1 LSLDPNYKATL
12 VILNDIESHGLVRF
26 NKEYHDGEFFENFM
40 QFKRAFSHSISEI
53 VSKMDSFQTR
63 QEETV
68 IFAIYSE
75 LSFINSHLEVIKKF
89 LKTIINPSKIKD
101 GFDEN
106 TTLEEM
112 LKRICNKMQY
122 PEKLKN
128 SIRGLFLVDFRHA
141 IAHQR
146 FLIQKNGHVVIY
158 PNDEGKKQILNIKDL
173 ADGVLQVTKIL
184 DAMVDW
190 SNGTVRKQDKKSS
203 VLDEVVG
210 DLTKQVK
217 ELDKRLD
224 RLA

>member
-1 LSLDPNYKATL
+1 MSLDPNYKATF
-12 VILNDIESHGLVRF
+12 VILNDIESHGLVQF
-26 NKEYHDGEFFENFM
+26 NKAYHDEEFFKNFI
-40 QFKRAFSHSISEI
+40 QFKRAFSHSISEL
-53 VSKMDSFQTR
+53 VSKLDSFQTR

-68 IFAIYSE
+68 IFTIYSE
-75 LSFINSHLEVIKKF
+75 LSFINSHLDVIEKF
-89 LKTIINPSKIKD
+89 LKTIISTSKIKD

-128 SIRGLFLVDFRHA
+128 SIKGLFLVDFRHA
-141 IAHQR
+141 ISHQR

-158 PNDEGKKQILNIKDL
+158 PNDEDKKQILNIKDL
-173 ADGVLQVTKIL
+173 ADGALQVTEIL

-190 SNGTVRKQDKKSS
+190 SNGTVRKQDKRSS